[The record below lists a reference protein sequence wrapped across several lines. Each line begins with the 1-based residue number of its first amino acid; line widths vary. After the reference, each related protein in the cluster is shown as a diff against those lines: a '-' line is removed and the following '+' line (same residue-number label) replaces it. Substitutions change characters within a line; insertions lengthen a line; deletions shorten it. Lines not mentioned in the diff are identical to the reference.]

1 MTKSVS
7 LLPSYNWLTEPELIF
22 DPVNHDLTSIH
33 PIKGLVEWG
42 PYSKNIMSQVFR
54 PLRIAFIVANG
65 QTQSANQILGELK
78 REAFPKERKNYLVPY
93 PGFSNAFRVEV
104 GAAKKGC
111 HAELPSSLDDS
122 ISSSNSPHSVLADG
136 LTGALTKLSAMR
148 DEFDIVIIVLPERW
162 ETAFRST
169 DGFDL
174 HDYLKAVSATRGI
187 PLQLALENRLFK
199 YRCRCSV
206 MWRLSTALYCK
217 AGGIPWK
224 IAGTDTDTA
233 FVGLSYA
240 LRGNAEENRFVT
252 CCSQVFDA
260 DGTGLEFVAF
270 DVDDI
275 DFVERDNPFL
285 ARAEMRRVMSRTLAL
300 YQRRR
305 AGATPK
311 RLVVHKTT
319 HFTTAEVDGCF
330 DACMAIDDVEL
341 IQVQQDS
348 SWRAAQV
355 NAPTGG
361 SKKGHPAQYPCKRG
375 SFLQIDGRATLLWT
389 QGNVPMSG
397 GKDFFKEGKGIP
409 SPVLLQR
416 WAGHGSFDRVC
427 SEILGLTKM
436 NWNNDGLYDRLP
448 VTMSYAS
455 VLARTICR
463 MPNLDNRPYQFR
475 FFM

>member
-1 MTKSVS
+1 MTTNDS

-22 DPVNHDLTSIH
+22 DPVKQDKTSIH
-33 PIKGLVEWG
+33 PLKGLVTWG
-42 PYSKNIMSQVFR
+42 AYSENLMSQVFR
-54 PLRIAFIVANG
+54 PLRIAFVVANG
-65 QTQSANQILGELK
+65 QTQLANQVLRELK
-78 REAFPKERKNYLVPY
+78 SPSSPVERKTYLVPY
-93 PGFSNAFRVEV
+93 PGFSEVFRVEI
-104 GAAKKGC
+104 GAAEKGC
-111 HAELPSSLDDS
+111 HEQLPTALDDAVR
-122 ISSSNSPHSVLADG
+122 SSESPHSVLADA
-136 LTGALTKLSAMR
+136 LTGAMTKLAAR
-148 DEFDIVIIVLPERW
+148 RGEFDIVMVVLPERW
-162 ETAFRST
+162 ERAFRT
-169 DGFDL
+169 KDGFDL

-187 PLQLALENRLFK
+187 PLQLALENRLFR

-206 MWRLSTALYCK
+206 MWRLSIALYCK
-217 AGGIPWK
+217 AGGVPWK
-224 IAGTDTDTA
+224 IAGTDTDCA

-240 LRGNAEENRFVT
+240 LRGDSTDKRFVT

-285 ARAEMRRVMSRTLAL
+285 TRAEMRRVMSRTLAL

-305 AGATPK
+305 TGTMPK

-319 HFTTAEVDGCF
+319 HFTKAETDGCF
-330 DACMAIDDVEL
+330 DACMSVDDVEL
-341 IQVQQDS
+341 VQVQQS
-348 SWRAAQV
+348 SPWRAAQI
-355 NAPTGG
+355 NAPSGG
-361 SKKGHPAQYPCKRG
+361 GKKGQPARYPCKRG
-375 SFLQIDGRATLLWT
+375 CFLQIDGRAVLLWT

-397 GKDFFKEGKGIP
+397 GRDFFKEGKGIP

-416 WAGHGSFDRVC
+416 WAGHGNFDRVC

-455 VLARTICR
+455 ILARTICR
-463 MPNLDNRPYQFR
+463 MPTLDSRPYQFR